1 MIFHHYFWA
10 SNWLIEWQIWSLK
23 ITLGF
28 CFDIQSLCSEI
39 CLLDLLSLVILLSG
53 DNLLLLHFENLLR
66 KLKSGNK
73 WSGIQNLQLKL
84 YSQTFVHILSFNQQ
98 TPTTF
103 QIARISL
110 GWSVQAL
117 GTMWTNLIH
126 RRIKKITAFF
136 GGGRNHKVFN
146 CLFLGSML
154 PQYMAFSV
162 SFVCRKKFVCPFVGL
177 HCGCVPP
184 PLWKYVCP
192 FVGLQCGQ
200 TRKKF

>member
-1 MIFHHYFWA
+1 MEISEIEIIEIYQIVDISEKGDVTWKIYKTKTHINWDPDMIFHHYFWA

-84 YSQTFVHILSFNQQ
+84 YSQTFVHILSFNQR

-103 QIARISL
+103 QISRIS
-110 GWSVQAL
+110 
-117 GTMWTNLIH
+117 
-126 RRIKKITAFF
+126 
-136 GGGRNHKVFN
+136 
-146 CLFLGSML
+146 
-154 PQYMAFSV
+154 
-162 SFVCRKKFVCPFVGL
+162 
-177 HCGCVPP
+177 
-184 PLWKYVCP
+184 
-192 FVGLQCGQ
+192 
-200 TRKKF
+200 